1 MPAGEEMFNFHGYSG
16 NCPKPAIP
24 KQPTKLKRPGLVW
37 AVAVADKREVKMLF
51 DTAAQANAFV
61 AGITADE
68 PPNAKQTPKG

>member
-1 MPAGEEMFNFHGYSG
+1 MPVGEEMFKFHGYSG

-24 KQPTKLKRPGLVW
+24 KQPTKLNPPGLIW
-37 AVAVADKREVKMLF
+37 AVAVADKRKVTMLF

-68 PPNAKQTPKG
+68 PTTAGATEG